1 MLSKKL
7 SVIHERSNF
16 APISQIS
23 PTSMKRIKENISTE
37 YSLKQNVFDP
47 TKCSPPN
54 EFMMK
59 LKMRMAIYDTKS
71 YNNDDNLESE

>member
-7 SVIHERSNF
+7 SVIHERGNF

>member
-7 SVIHERSNF
+7 SVIHERDNF